1 MLNVL
6 LADDDDATD
15 DDDDDD
21 MVSVQPSQDMLVMR
35 VC

>member
-6 LADDDDATD
+6 LAAADDAT

-21 MVSVQPSQDMLVMR
+21 MVSVQPSQDMLIMR